1 MHDDIQI
8 VPAKVVFVVAESFM
22 LNDYP
27 AKGVCSTFH
36 VGDQVEDPKI
46 VKQYKSY
53 LKRTVKEVEGEDVD
67 DVLDSLTDDKIEKL
81 ANENAGLKE
90 KVKALDE
97 SARTITKENE
107 KLTAELEKANK
118 EIEQLKKKK

>member
-1 MHDDIQI
+1 MHDDVQI
-8 VPAKVVFVVAESFM
+8 VPAKVVYVVAESFM

-27 AKGVCSTFH
+27 TKGVCATLH
-36 VGDQVEDPKI
+36 VGDEVKDPKI

-67 DVLDSLTDDKIEKL
+67 DVLDSRADEKIEKL

-90 KVKALDE
+90 KVEALDE
-97 SARTITKENE
+97 SAKALTKENE

-118 EIEQLKKKK
+118 EIEHLKKKK